1 MSEYILADERVRLLE
16 TRRLG
21 LLVRKLRLVAQQ
33 NESPQ
38 FMVPQLIGFD
48 TDSTKVGM
56 YYSAENE
63 VFSSEM
69 EAHRQQLTLLQ
80 RQQPR
85 LEAEMTALTKQLAS
99 EQRRTNF
106 IKSRVAE
113 LDEYKNK
120 GLVRTYVLN
129 EQQREEARAGSEVAR
144 LEADI
149 ASLERQMGD
158 LDIRIEE
165 AKAAFKRQVMNGLQE
180 TLQNLREI
188 EVTLQTSRDLRD
200 YRAEDA
206 GIRDEDPSKNTIMI
220 SRTSQQGANHLQGDL
235 RHDRRTRRRHRSEA
249 QDARSD
255 RPAGHV
261 ERGVAASIETNQ
273 AEGEDRMAKRVQ
285 KSLPGERSVRS
296 LLDPVHIGSPSLGIE
311 YKQVVVETLGKL
323 SRHKLLI
330 MAMVAAALVLGIVAV
345 AGNAQALYRR
355 GLHPRRF
362 GAHRTRSALPS
373 ATSGERPVAF
383 DASLLVE
390 TRSQLFQSHQLAR
403 QVVQSL
409 GLERLRPIVGQ
420 GRLSTWLQREFY
432 GDATSAPEYQVDMA
446 ATRLMR
452 DLSVKTEP
460 RVYQI
465 VLRYSAKDPE
475 LATAVTNA
483 FVVEFLRTTSLAE
496 IVWAARRGASRIDGK
511 PRHAR
516 RQASESERGA
526 NAAGKRREPS

>member
-1 MSEYILADERVRLLE
+1 
-16 TRRLG
+16 
-21 LLVRKLRLVAQQ
+21 
-33 NESPQ
+33 
-38 FMVPQLIGFD
+38 
-48 TDSTKVGM
+48 M

-113 LDEYKNK
+113 LDEYRNK

-220 SRTSQQGANHLQGDL
+220 SRTTQQGANTFKATYDAIVEPGDVIEVK
-235 RHDRRTRRRHRSEA
+235 RKIPEA
-249 QDARSD
+249 TG
-255 RPAGHV
+255 RPALSN
-261 ERGVAASIETNQ
+261 EA
-273 AEGEDRMAKRVQ
+273 
-285 KSLPGERSVRS
+285 SLP
-296 LLDPVHIGSPSLGIE
+296 
-311 YKQVVVETLGKL
+311 Q
-323 SRHKLLI
+323 
-330 MAMVAAALVLGIVAV
+330 
-345 AGNAQALYRR
+345 
-355 GLHPRRF
+355 
-362 GAHRTRSALPS
+362 
-373 ATSGERPVAF
+373 
-383 DASLLVE
+383 
-390 TRSQLFQSHQLAR
+390 
-403 QVVQSL
+403 
-409 GLERLRPIVGQ
+409 
-420 GRLSTWLQREFY
+420 
-432 GDATSAPEYQVDMA
+432 
-446 ATRLMR
+446 
-452 DLSVKTEP
+452 
-460 RVYQI
+460 
-465 VLRYSAKDPE
+465 
-475 LATAVTNA
+475 
-483 FVVEFLRTTSLAE
+483 
-496 IVWAARRGASRIDGK
+496 
-511 PRHAR
+511 
-516 RQASESERGA
+516 
-526 NAAGKRREPS
+526 

>member
-1 MSEYILADERVRLLE
+1 MVMLVALMSAASTVEATESPSDVPAKAASDTLSTPANAGEYRMTPGDHVAIIVYNEPQLSGDFIVDDAGKLLMPLLGAVPIGGLTQAEAQKLIQDRLADGVLVQPTVSLRIKEYRPVSIFGNVKKPGSYPFQFGQTVRAVIASAGGEGKLAELPGAAMSEYILADERVRLLE

-48 TDSTKVGM
+48 TGSTKIGM

-113 LDEYKNK
+113 LDEYRNK

-220 SRTSQQGANHLQGDL
+220 SRTTQQGANTFKATYDAIVEPGDVIEVK
-235 RHDRRTRRRHRSEA
+235 RKIPEA
-249 QDARSD
+249 TG
-255 RPAGHV
+255 RPALSN
-261 ERGVAASIETNQ
+261 EA
-273 AEGEDRMAKRVQ
+273 
-285 KSLPGERSVRS
+285 SLP
-296 LLDPVHIGSPSLGIE
+296 
-311 YKQVVVETLGKL
+311 Q
-323 SRHKLLI
+323 
-330 MAMVAAALVLGIVAV
+330 
-345 AGNAQALYRR
+345 
-355 GLHPRRF
+355 
-362 GAHRTRSALPS
+362 
-373 ATSGERPVAF
+373 
-383 DASLLVE
+383 
-390 TRSQLFQSHQLAR
+390 
-403 QVVQSL
+403 
-409 GLERLRPIVGQ
+409 
-420 GRLSTWLQREFY
+420 
-432 GDATSAPEYQVDMA
+432 
-446 ATRLMR
+446 
-452 DLSVKTEP
+452 
-460 RVYQI
+460 
-465 VLRYSAKDPE
+465 
-475 LATAVTNA
+475 
-483 FVVEFLRTTSLAE
+483 
-496 IVWAARRGASRIDGK
+496 
-511 PRHAR
+511 
-516 RQASESERGA
+516 
-526 NAAGKRREPS
+526 